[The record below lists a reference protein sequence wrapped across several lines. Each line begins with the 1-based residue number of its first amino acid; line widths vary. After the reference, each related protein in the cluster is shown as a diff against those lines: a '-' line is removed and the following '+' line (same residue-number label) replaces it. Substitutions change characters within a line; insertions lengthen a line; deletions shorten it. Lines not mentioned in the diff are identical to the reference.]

1 MHRFYYALPAATAVL
16 LYIYC
21 PLPDDEWWVYLVMAA
36 VSELI
41 LYLAISRAGKTK
53 EYLSGYAVNIQH
65 HNPWVERVTYTET
78 YTDSKGQT
86 HTRTKV
92 RYVTHPDRW
101 LMELNTGKV
110 TDIDSDVYD
119 SYRGIWR
126 TPRQNIWPAHI
137 NCVSGGG
144 GQQYDWDNV
153 YDNALT
159 ETYTGLYENYV
170 RNSDSIFKA
179 GKVTSDEVE
188 RLGLVEYPS
197 SSMFYLERD
206 VVLVSPHLKIR
217 VPENV
222 QRRFQLLNAF
232 NGLSH
237 QIHVFVVL
245 FSAET
250 GLETALKQ
258 RDFWL
263 GGNKNEFTVCLGID
277 GVQEPDDDNV
287 RNPDKAENASEDN
300 AAAPTVKWCKAFSWC
315 DMPRMET
322 ALESWY
328 IANPVLDFPALAQ
341 WLRAN
346 MNLWK
351 RKEFSD
357 FKYLGTRL
365 STGRNILVGILA
377 VLLCAAMWYISQNM

>member
-1 MHRFYYALPAATAVL
+1 MHRLYYALPLVTAAL
-16 LYIYC
+16 IYIYC
-21 PLPDDEWWVYLVMAA
+21 PLPYDGWWGYIVMVA

-41 LYLAISRAGKTK
+41 LYLVISLASRTT
-53 EYLSGYAVNIQH
+53 EYLSGYAVDIQH

-92 RYVTHPDRW
+92 SYVPHPDRW
-101 LMELNTGKV
+101 LMELNTGRV

-119 SYRGIWR
+119 SYRGLWR
-126 TPRQNIWPAHI
+126 TPRRNIWPAHI

-144 GQQYDWDNV
+144 GQQYEWDNV

-159 ETYTGLYENYV
+159 ETYTGLYKNYV

-179 GKVTSDEVE
+179 DKVNAEEAE
-188 RLGLVEYPS
+188 RLGLIEYPS
-197 SSMFYLERD
+197 SSRFYLERD
-206 VVLVSPHLKIR
+206 VVLVSPHLKMS
-217 VPENV
+217 VPESV
-222 QRRFQLLNAF
+222 QRKFQLLNAF
-232 NGLSH
+232 NGQSH
-237 QIHVFVVL
+237 QIHVFVLL
-245 FSAET
+245 FRAAT
-250 GLETALKQ
+250 GLEAALRQ

-263 GGNKNEFTVCLGID
+263 GGNKNEFTVCLGIEDNPAGTGGLDSD
-277 GVQEPDDDNV
+277 GG
-287 RNPDKAENASEDN
+287 SEDN
-300 AAAPTVKWCKAFSWC
+300 SATPTVKWCKAFSWC
-315 DMPRMET
+315 DIPRMET

-328 IANPVLDFPALAQ
+328 IANPVLDFNALDQ

-351 RKEFSD
+351 RKEFKD

-365 STGRNILVGILA
+365 STGRNILVGILT

>member
-1 MHRFYYALPAATAVL
+1 MHRFYYALPVATAVL

-21 PLPDDEWWVYLVMAA
+21 PLPDDEWWVWLVMTA

-41 LYLAISRAGKTK
+41 LYLAINRAGKTK

-65 HNPWVERVTYTET
+65 HNPWVERVIYTET

-101 LMELNTGKV
+101 LMVLNTGRV
-110 TDIDSDVYD
+110 TEINPDTYNTF
-119 SYRGIWR
+119 RGLWR
-126 TPRQNIWPAHI
+126 SPMQRIWPAHF

-159 ETYTGLYENYV
+159 ETYTGLYKNYI

-179 GKVTSDEVE
+179 GKVTSEE
-188 RLGLVEYPS
+188 AKSLGLIDYPS
-197 SSMFYLERD
+197 SSMWYLERD
-206 VVLVSPHLKIR
+206 AVLVSPLLKMGI
-217 VPENV
+217 PESV
-222 QRRFQLLNAF
+222 QRRIQLVNAF

-237 QIHVFVVL
+237 QIHVFVLL
-245 FSAET
+245 FRAEP
-250 GLETALKQ
+250 GLETALRQ
-258 RDFWL
+258 RDFWR
-263 GGNKNEFTVCLGID
+263 GGNKNEFTICLGIGD
-277 GVQEPDDDNV
+277 GAPSS
-287 RNPDKAENASEDN
+287 AESKDN
-300 AAAPTVKWCKAFSWC
+300 ADVHVNAEVPSVKWCKAFSWC
-315 DMPRMET
+315 DIPRMET
-322 ALESWY
+322 AVESWY
-328 IANPVLDFPALAQ
+328 IENPALDFPALEQ
-341 WLRAN
+341 WLRDN

-365 STGRNILVGILA
+365 STGRSILVGILA
-377 VLLCAAMWYISQNM
+377 VLLCAAMWYISQNI